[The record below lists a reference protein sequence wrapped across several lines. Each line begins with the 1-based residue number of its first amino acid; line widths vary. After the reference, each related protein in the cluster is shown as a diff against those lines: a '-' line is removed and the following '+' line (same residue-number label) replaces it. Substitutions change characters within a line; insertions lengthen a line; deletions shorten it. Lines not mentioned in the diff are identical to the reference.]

1 MRRFFLTIIGLS
13 FFLYL
18 YADGGIWLPNVNTSY
33 WSDMRKR
40 GMTLSMK
47 ELCDD
52 ESISLKDAII
62 RFGNGCSGVIVSDN
76 GLLMTNYHC
85 ALRYVEQVTTKDCD
99 YLSEGYWAE
108 DKPEIPIEGLSVRFL
123 IKTED
128 VTDSLCVEAGTILP
142 EKERKEK
149 IKILEKRYTDKAYG
163 YEGKIVSMFSGNR
176 YYLYQY
182 QVYDDV
188 RLVGV
193 PPFSLGK
200 FGKDVD
206 NWMWPRHTADFA
218 LFRIYANQDNLPASY
233 SPENVPYRPKKV
245 ASISLRPL
253 KEGDFTFVLGY
264 PGSTD
269 QYKHSEVLSNLV
281 EVSYPVQIDL
291 MGKYLALLSSY
302 MERDA
307 SFEIRNTAQ
316 YGSVSNVM
324 KRYQGFIAGM
334 NRSQGIEKRKEEEAF
349 FEAYLEKDSVLHDK
363 YGSLLEE
370 MRRVEQ
376 EKVAYA
382 IPYCLYLNG
391 WGMVPLLQK
400 ALFVAEF
407 NEKRTKGK
415 VMERFWREI
424 RKGSDTLSLSMD
436 KEWFVEVMRTYL
448 DKVPESFHF
457 PSLIANATRLEEWA
471 DTIYGQSALADTV
484 RLRSL
489 LEHSLDSLK
498 KDPAVRLVNEIT
510 GLYVKRVWCCLPL
523 LSQRLDSLRKEYVT
537 ARMALFG
544 TENCWPDANGTM
556 RFSYGSIRG
565 YQNRDMA
572 HSYYT
577 TLESLFQKVKT
588 GNEEYVVPRSFQE
601 LYEKRDFGDYA
612 ENGTVPAC
620 FIATNHTVGGN
631 SGSPVFN
638 ASGELIGLNFDR
650 NWEGT
655 ISDVMYDEA
664 VCRNI
669 TVDMRY
675 VLFVIDKYA
684 KAHSILKELIIHK

>member
-1 MRRFFLTIIGLS
+1 MKRFSLVIMSLS
-13 FFLYL
+13 FCLCL
-18 YADGGIWLPNVNTSY
+18 YADKGVWLPHASASY
-33 WSDMRKR
+33 WENIKGRGLSLPIEDLCSD
-40 GMTLSMK
+40 
-47 ELCDD
+47 D
-52 ESISLKDAII
+52 SISLKDAII
-62 RFGNGCSGVIVSDN
+62 RFGGGCSGVIVSDK

-85 ALRYVEQVTTKDCD
+85 ALRYVEQVTTKECD
-99 YLSEGYWAE
+99 YITEGYWAE
-108 DKPEIPIEGLSVRFL
+108 GKPEIPIEGLSVGFL
-123 IKTED
+123 VRTED
-128 VTDSLCVEAGTILP
+128 VTDSLRIGCGNRMP

-149 IKILEKRYTDKAYG
+149 IKILEKRYTDKVSG
-163 YEGKIVSMFSGNR
+163 YEGKIVPMFSGNR

-182 QVYDDV
+182 QVFRDI

-193 PPFSLGK
+193 PPFALGK
-200 FGKDVD
+200 FGKDMD

-233 SPENVPYRPKKV
+233 SPENVPYRPKTV
-245 ASISLRPL
+245 APISLKPL

-291 MGKYLALLSSY
+291 MDKYLALLNSY

-307 SFEIRNTAQ
+307 SFKMRNTAQ

-324 KRYQGFIAGM
+324 KRYRGFIAGM
-334 NRSQGIEKRKEEEAF
+334 NRSQGIGKRRDEEAF
-349 FEAYLEKDSVLHDK
+349 FETCLEKDSILHPK

-370 MRRVEQ
+370 MRQVEQ
-376 EKVAYA
+376 EKVTYA
-382 IPYCLYLNG
+382 IPYSLYLNG

-400 ALFVAEF
+400 ALFVAEL
-407 NEKRTKGK
+407 NEERARGK
-415 VMERFWREI
+415 MMDRFWREI

-457 PSLIANATRLEEWA
+457 PSLTTNATRLEEWA
-471 DTIYGQSALADTV
+471 DVIYGQSALADTV
-484 RLRSL
+484 RFRSL
-489 LEHSLDSLK
+489 LEHSIDSLK
-498 KDPAVRLVNEIT
+498 KDPAVSLVNEIT
-510 GLYVKRVWCCLPL
+510 GLYVKKVWCCLPL
-523 LSQRLDSLRKEYVT
+523 LSQRLDSLRKEYVA
-537 ARMALFG
+537 ARMELFG
-544 TENCWPDANGTM
+544 TEDCWPDANGTM
-556 RFSYGSIRG
+556 RFSYGTLKG
-565 YQNRDMA
+565 YQSENVT

-577 TLESLFQKVKT
+577 TLDGMLQKARS
-588 GNEEYVVPRSFQE
+588 GNEVYAIPSLFQE
-601 LYEKRDFGDYA
+601 LYEKKDFGDYA
-612 ENGTVPAC
+612 VNGTIPAC

-655 ISDVMYDEA
+655 ISDVMYDES

-675 VLFVIDKYA
+675 VLFIIDKYA
-684 KAHSILKELIIHK
+684 KAHSILKELVIHK